1 MPTTMPGRE
10 KVKKYLNENHI
21 KIASLAKA
29 YGLSRQ
35 VATDYISGR
44 IQSPQSN
51 KFILKVIEDLDLQE
65 EYIMEENKNFYRP
78 FNAPIKKHI
87 DWEAIGGAVLLIL
100 MILVFSLVSYDF
112 WDAIVNIFG
121 R

>member
-1 MPTTMPGRE
+1 MFIEIEILIVGELFKCLISYTFILRHYVKNATFFLCFYLTKLILYKGVFYMPTTMPGRE

-51 KFILKVIEDLDLQE
+51 KFILKVIEDLDL
-65 EYIMEENKNFYRP
+65 
-78 FNAPIKKHI
+78 
-87 DWEAIGGAVLLIL
+87 
-100 MILVFSLVSYDF
+100 
-112 WDAIVNIFG
+112 
-121 R
+121 

>member
-1 MPTTMPGRE
+1 MKKGAFYMPTTMPGRE
-10 KVKKYLNENHI
+10 KVKKYFNENHI

-51 KFILKVIEDLDLQE
+51 KFILKVIEDLDL
-65 EYIMEENKNFYRP
+65 
-78 FNAPIKKHI
+78 
-87 DWEAIGGAVLLIL
+87 
-100 MILVFSLVSYDF
+100 
-112 WDAIVNIFG
+112 
-121 R
+121 